1 MGTSKP
7 YDGPGDKNPLLPDWA
22 QDGGEPDDGPPPP
35 PPDPLP
41 EPPGEY
47 PPPLPP
53 LPPFPTPD
61 PGTPPPLPPPDPEL
75 RPWNKAKRAMGRFAS
90 TGGRGDL
97 QKAGRNYVRA
107 RGGSAQAA
115 RAASAGRTATTGLV
129 GFLSDVATRGI
140 DAALRT
146 IGLGDVIGQPV
157 EAVLAAIVNAL
168 APAGVTLDEVTA
180 RRMTDEVLVAIFEK
194 YGAVEEDIRKLNA
207 MDAAG
212 VEEAFR
218 LSVAEFIFQRWM
230 LELGKRV
237 EEKAVTAREARRLEL
252 EIKSYVIEAT
262 NLDLQGRG
270 ALTTDWKAPEN
281 QRVIEDIYREAYRL
295 LEVAT

>member
-7 YDGPGDKNPLLPDWA
+7 YDGPGDKTPLLPDWA
-22 QDGGEPDDGPPPP
+22 QDGGDPDNGDPAP

-41 EPPGEY
+41 EPPPGDE
-47 PPPLPP
+47 PLPP

-61 PGTPPPLPPPDPEL
+61 PDAPPPLPPPDPEL

-90 TGGRGDL
+90 TGERRDL
-97 QKAGRNYVRA
+97 RKAGRNYVRA
-107 RGGSAQAA
+107 RGGSARAA
-115 RAASAGRTATTGLV
+115 RATSAGRAVTTGLV
-129 GFLSDVATRGI
+129 GFLSDVAARGV
-140 DAALRT
+140 DAALRS

-168 APAGVTLDEVTA
+168 APVGVTLDEVTA
-180 RRMTDEVLVAIFEK
+180 RRTTDEVLVAVFEK
-194 YGAVEEDIRKLNA
+194 YGAVEEGVRKLNA
-207 MDAAG
+207 MDVAG

-237 EEKAVTAREARRLEL
+237 EEKAVTAREARRLEV
-252 EIKSYVIEAT
+252 EIKSYVVEAT
-262 NLDLQGRG
+262 KLDLQGRD

-281 QRVIEDIYREAYRL
+281 QRVIEGIYREAYRL